1 VDGEWIIN
9 EDKPTIKDA
18 SGNLNNFEVLA
29 AP

>member
-1 VDGEWIIN
+1 MDGQWIIN

-18 SGNLNNFEVLA
+18 RGNVNNVEVLA